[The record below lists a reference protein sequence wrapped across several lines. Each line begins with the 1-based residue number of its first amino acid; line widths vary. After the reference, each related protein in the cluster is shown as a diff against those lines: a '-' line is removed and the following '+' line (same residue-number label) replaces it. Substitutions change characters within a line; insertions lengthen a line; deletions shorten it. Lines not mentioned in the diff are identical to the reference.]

1 MKKLVYFSL
10 GIFLS
15 LFLLLS
21 AIEFVSFNTNHYLQ
35 QYEKNNIS
43 ARVKIDESNLKYVTD
58 SIVLYLR
65 DDLESL
71 NIEALWDNEK
81 RAVFSEREIEH
92 MKDVKNLFVL
102 GRRVRRISLLAIL
115 CIVIGIVKLD
125 KDWRKNLSKV
135 LVYAGVSNYALLLG
149 LYICMRYDFSKY
161 FDYFHLLFFS
171 NDLWILDP
179 SKEILVQILPET
191 FFYSTA
197 VKIALTFF
205 IPLTI
210 LGLSSS
216 YYLFFRKGFE

>member
-1 MKKLVYFSL
+1 VKKLVYFSL